1 MSRSEEP
8 VADRTAPAQ
17 EHRGLRATRAE
28 GNRERRG
35 SSASRWGRL
44 VDAALLLVITL
55 ASAAS
60 AVAQERTG
68 VVRLQ
73 VVPDRADW
81 TYTLGSPVSFR
92 VYATRDGHPL
102 GLPSITWKLGPE
114 QQVPTDEKTAPLPA
128 EGVSVKAAGLK
139 QPGFLRLVA
148 TASFEGQ
155 EYKALATAGFAPDRI
170 APTVDEPADF
180 DAFWAAGKE
189 ALAKLP
195 VDAKL
200 VPMPEVSTGK
210 VDCWHVSLQNVG
222 ADTTGTSRFF
232 GVLCEPKGDGPFPA
246 LLQVPGAGVRPYR
259 GAVEMAEKGVITF
272 QVGIHGL
279 PVNLDP
285 EVYTALGASALS
297 GYPTF
302 NLDERD
308 RYYYRRV
315 YLGCV
320 RANDFLVTRP
330 RFDGSTLGVTGGS
343 QGGALSIVTAA
354 LDPRVKLLA
363 AYYPA
368 LADVTGYLHGRAGG
382 WPHMFRDEKRRLAAR
397 IASVGYYD
405 VVNFARRVKAPGLYS
420 WGYNDET
427 CPPTSMHAAYGV
439 IPGEK
444 SLLLALETG
453 HFTTPEQVRRVNAWL
468 EQRLTGRTPAS

>member
-1 MSRSEEP
+1 MSRSM
-8 VADRTAPAQ
+8 
-17 EHRGLRATRAE
+17 RAAGAVRAL
-28 GNRERRG
+28 
-35 SSASRWGRL
+35 SA
-44 VDAALLLVITL
+44 VLLAVT
-55 ASAAS
+55 ASA
-60 AVAQERTG
+60 QDHTG

-81 TYTLGSPVSFR
+81 TYALGAPASFR
-92 VYATRDGHPL
+92 VFATRDGHPL
-102 GLPSITWKLGPE
+102 ALPAVTWKLGPE
-114 QQVPTDEKTAPLPA
+114 MLEATEEKTVPLT
-128 EGVSVKAAGLK
+128 AAGLTVKATGPK
-139 QPGFLRLVA
+139 QPGFVRLVA
-148 TASFEGQ
+148 TATFEGQ
-155 EYKALATAGFAPDRI
+155 DYRALATAGFAPDAI
-170 APTVDEPADF
+170 APTVEQPADF
-180 DAFWAAGKE
+180 DAFWSAGKE

-200 VPMPEVSTGK
+200 VPMPESSNGK
-210 VDCWHVSLQNVG
+210 VDCFHVSLQNVN
-222 ADTTGTSRFF
+222 ADTTGASRFF
-232 GVLCEPKGDGPFPA
+232 GVLCEPKGEGPFPA
-246 LLQVPGAGVRPYR
+246 LLQVPGAGVRGYR
-259 GAVEMAEKGVITF
+259 GGVEMAEKGIITF

-285 EVYTALGASALS
+285 SVYEALGWGALS

-320 RANDFLVTRP
+320 RANDFLVSRP
-330 RFDGSTLGVTGGS
+330 RYDGKTLGVTGGS
-343 QGGALSIVTAA
+343 QGGALSIVTAG

-397 IASVGYYD
+397 IATVPYYD
-405 VVNFARRVKAPGLYS
+405 VVNFARRVKVPGFYS

-427 CPPTSMHAAYGV
+427 CPPTSMYAAYSV

-453 HFTTPEQVRRVNAWL
+453 HSTTPEQVKRVNRWL
-468 EQRLTGRTPAS
+468 EERLTGRAAAN

>member
-1 MSRSEEP
+1 MSRLSR
-8 VADRTAPAQ
+8 VGRTFV
-17 EHRGLRATRAE
+17 LRAVVLA
-28 GNRERRG
+28 
-35 SSASRWGRL
+35 L
-44 VDAALLLVITL
+44 AAL
-55 ASAAS
+55 AA
-60 AVAQERTG
+60 AAGAQERTG

-73 VVPDRADW
+73 VTPDRADW
-81 TYTLGSPVSFR
+81 TYAVGAPVTFR
-92 VYATRDGHPL
+92 VLATRDGHPIA
-102 GLPSITWKLGPE
+102 LPSVTWKLGPE
-114 QQVPTDEKTAPLPA
+114 MLDPVEEKTLPLPA
-128 EGVSVKAAGLK
+128 EGLTVKAAGLK

-155 EYKALATAGFAPDRI
+155 DYRGLATAGVAPEKI
-170 APTVDEPADF
+170 EPTVDQPADF

-200 VPMPEVSTGK
+200 VPMPESSNGR
-210 VDCWHVSLQNVG
+210 VDCWHVSLQSFGHDPN
-222 ADTTGTSRFF
+222 GTSRLF
-232 GVLCEPKGDGPFPA
+232 GVLCEPKGEGPFPA
-246 LLQVPGAGVRPYR
+246 ILQVPGAGVRAY
-259 GAVEMAEKGVITF
+259 GGWVEMAEKGFITF
-272 QVGIHGL
+272 QIGIHGI

-285 EVYTALGASALS
+285 AVYQALGAGALQ
-297 GYPTF
+297 GYNTF

-330 RFDGSTLGVTGGS
+330 RYDGKRLAVTGGS
-343 QGGALSIVTAA
+343 QGGALSIVTAG
-354 LDPRVKLLA
+354 LDPRVQVLA

-397 IASVGYYD
+397 IATVGYYD
-405 VVNFARRVKAPGLYS
+405 VVNFARRVRAPGLYS

-427 CPPTSMHAAYGV
+427 CPPTSMFAAYGV
-439 IPGEK
+439 VPGEK

-453 HFTTPEQVRRVNAWL
+453 HFTTPEQVRKVNEWL
-468 EQRLTGRTPAS
+468 VARLKGPAAN

>member
-1 MSRSEEP
+1 MARLDRSRRLF
-8 VADRTAPAQ
+8 VAT
-17 EHRGLRATRAE
+17 T
-28 GNRERRG
+28 
-35 SSASRWGRL
+35 
-44 VDAALLLVITL
+44 VAAFVL
-55 ASAAS
+55 AWAAS
-60 AVAQERTG
+60 TLSQERTG

-81 TYTLGSPVSFR
+81 TYTPGALVTFR
-92 VYATRDGHPL
+92 VFATRDGHPFP
-102 GLPSITWKLGPE
+102 LPSVTWKVGPE
-114 QQVPTDEKTAPLPA
+114 MLDATEEKIGPLPA
-128 EGVSVKAAGLK
+128 EGLTVKAPGLK
-139 QPGFLRLVA
+139 EPGFLRLVA
-148 TASFEGQ
+148 TATLEGQ
-155 EYKALATAGFAPDRI
+155 DYRALGTAGFAPDKI
-170 APTVDEPADF
+170 APTVDQPADF

-200 VPMPEVSTGK
+200 VPMPEVSNGK

-222 ADTTGTSRFF
+222 PATTGTSRFF
-232 GVLCEPKGDGPFPA
+232 GVLCEPKGEGPFPA
-246 LLQVPGAGVRPYR
+246 LLQVPGAGVRAYR
-259 GAVEMAEKGVITF
+259 GNVEMAEKGIITF
-272 QVGIHGL
+272 QVGIHGV

-285 EVYTALGASALS
+285 TVYEAMGAGALS

-320 RANDFLVTRP
+320 RANDFLTSRP
-330 RFDGSTLGVTGGS
+330 RFDGRNLGVTGGS
-343 QGGALSIVTAA
+343 QGGALSIVTAG

-368 LADVTGYLHGRAGG
+368 LSDVTGYLKGRAGG
-382 WPHMFRDEKRRLAAR
+382 WPHMFREAPRRLPAR
-397 IASVGYYD
+397 IANVGYYD
-405 VVNFARRVKAPGLYS
+405 VVNFARRVSVPGLYS

-427 CPPTSMHAAYGV
+427 CPPTSMYAAYGV

-453 HFTTPEQVRRVNAWL
+453 HFTTPEQVKRVNAWL
-468 EQRLTGRTPAS
+468 EERLTRR

>member
-1 MSRSEEP
+1 M
-8 VADRTAPAQ
+8 
-17 EHRGLRATRAE
+17 LRARPASIALRA
-28 GNRERRG
+28 
-35 SSASRWGRL
+35 
-44 VDAALLLVITL
+44 V
-55 ASAAS
+55 S
-60 AVAQERTG
+60 AVLVLSAGLPAARAQDRTG

-81 TYTLGSPVSFR
+81 TYALGAPAAFKVF
-92 VYATRDGHPL
+92 ATRDGHPIA
-102 GLPSITWKLGPE
+102 LPSVTWKLGPE
-114 QQVPTDEKTAPLPA
+114 MLDPTEEKSGPLPA
-128 EGVSVKAAGLK
+128 EGLTVRAAGPK
-139 QPGFLRLVA
+139 QPGFVRLVA
-148 TASFEGQ
+148 TATFDGQ
-155 EYKALATAGFAPDRI
+155 DYRALGTAGFAPDKI
-170 APTVDEPADF
+170 EPTVEQPADF
-180 DAFWAAGKE
+180 DAFWSAGKD

-200 VPMPEVSTGK
+200 VPMPESSNGK

-222 ADTTGTSRFF
+222 PDTTGTSRFF

-246 LLQVPGAGVRPYR
+246 LLQVPGAGVRAYR
-259 GAVEMAEKGVITF
+259 GGVEMAEKGFITL

-285 EVYTALGASALS
+285 SVYEALGSGALN

-320 RANDFLVTRP
+320 RANDFLTSRP
-330 RFDGSTLGVTGGS
+330 RYDGRTLGVTGGS
-343 QGGALSIVTAA
+343 QGGALSIVTAG

-368 LADVTGYLHGRAGG
+368 LSDVTGYLHGRAGG
-382 WPHMFRDEKRRLAAR
+382 WPHMFRDEKRRLPAR
-397 IASVGYYD
+397 IANVGYYD
-405 VVNFARRVKAPGLYS
+405 VVNFARRVKVPGLYS

-427 CPPTSMHAAYGV
+427 CPPTSMYAAYGV

-453 HFTTPEQVRRVNAWL
+453 HFTTPEQTRRVNAWL
-468 EQRLTGRTPAS
+468 EARLRGQVLN

>member
-1 MSRSEEP
+1 MLK
-8 VADRTAPAQ
+8 AK
-17 EHRGLRATRAE
+17 RARVVFRA
-28 GNRERRG
+28 
-35 SSASRWGRL
+35 
-44 VDAALLLVITL
+44 VAALLL
-55 ASAAS
+55 AAGAAS
-60 AVAQERTG
+60 GFAQERTG

-73 VVPDRADW
+73 VVPDHADW
-81 TYTLGSPVSFR
+81 TYALGAAASFR
-92 VYATRDGHPL
+92 VFATRDGHAVA
-102 GLPSITWKLGPE
+102 LPSVTWKLGPE
-114 QQVPTDEKTAPLPA
+114 MLDPTEEKTLPLPA
-128 EGVSVKAAGLK
+128 EGLAVKTTGPK
-139 QPGFLRLVA
+139 QPGFVRLVA
-148 TASFEGQ
+148 TATFEGQ
-155 EYKALATAGFAPDRI
+155 DYRALGTAGFAPDKI
-170 APTVDEPADF
+170 EPTVDQPADF
-180 DAFWAAGKE
+180 DAFWTAGKE

-200 VPMPEVSTGK
+200 VPMPESSNGK

-222 ADTTGTSRFF
+222 PDTTGTSRFF

-246 LLQVPGAGVRPYR
+246 LLQVPGAGVRAYR
-259 GAVEMAEKGVITF
+259 GGVEMAEKGIITF

-285 EVYTALGASALS
+285 TVYEALGAGALQ

-320 RANDFLVTRP
+320 RANDFLTSRP
-330 RFDGSTLGVTGGS
+330 RYDGRTLGVTGGS
-343 QGGALSIVTAA
+343 QGGALSIVTAG

-363 AYYPA
+363 AFYPA

-382 WPHMFRDEKRRLAAR
+382 WPHMFRDEKRRLTAR
-397 IASVGYYD
+397 IANVGYYD

-427 CPPTSMHAAYGV
+427 CPPTSLYAAYGV

-453 HFTTPEQVRRVNAWL
+453 HFTTPEQTKRVNAWL
-468 EQRLTGRTPAS
+468 EQRLTGHALAN

>member
-1 MSRSEEP
+1 MVRPDPSRRLF
-8 VADRTAPAQ
+8 VAA
-17 EHRGLRATRAE
+17 
-28 GNRERRG
+28 
-35 SSASRWGRL
+35 
-44 VDAALLLVITL
+44 TL
-55 ASAAS
+55 AACVLAWSPALS
-60 AVAQERTG
+60 QERTG

-73 VVPDRADW
+73 VVPDRSDW
-81 TYTLGSPVSFR
+81 TYALGAPASFR
-92 VYATRDGHPL
+92 VLATRDGYPL
-102 GLPSITWKLGPE
+102 ALPSVTWKLGPE
-114 QQVPTDEKTAPLPA
+114 LQDPSEEKTGPLPA
-128 EGVSVKAAGLK
+128 EGLSVKAAGLK

-148 TASFEGQ
+148 TATFEGQ
-155 EYKALATAGFAPDRI
+155 DYRALGTAGFAPDKI
-170 APTVDEPADF
+170 APTVEDPADF
-180 DAFWAAGKE
+180 DAFWTEGTE

-200 VPMPEVSTGK
+200 VPMPEASNGK

-222 ADTTGTSRFF
+222 ADTTGSSRFY

-246 LLQVPGAGVRPYR
+246 LLQVPGAGVRAY
-259 GAVEMAEKGVITF
+259 GGNVEMAEKGIITL

-285 EVYTALGASALS
+285 SVYDSLRTGALS

-320 RANDFLVTRP
+320 RANDFLTSRP
-330 RFDGSTLGVTGGS
+330 RYDGKTLGVTGGS
-343 QGGALSIVTAA
+343 QGGALSIVTAG
-354 LDPRVKLLA
+354 LDPRVKALA

-368 LADVTGYLHGRAGG
+368 LSDVTGYLNGRAGG
-382 WPHMFRDEKRRLAAR
+382 WPHMFRDAKRRLPLR
-397 IASVGYYD
+397 IANVGYYD
-405 VVNFARRVKAPGLYS
+405 VVNFARRVKVPGLYS

-427 CPPTSMHAAYGV
+427 CPPTSMYAAYGV

-453 HFTTPEQVRRVNAWL
+453 HFTTPEQVKRVNAWL
-468 EQRLTGRTPAS
+468 EARLLAR

>member
-1 MSRSEEP
+1 MLSLSR
-8 VADRTAPAQ
+8 TPAV
-17 EHRGLRATRAE
+17 LRALCAAAVVAVTAV
-28 GNRERRG
+28 
-35 SSASRWGRL
+35 SAPSQ
-44 VDAALLLVITL
+44 D
-55 ASAAS
+55 
-60 AVAQERTG
+60 RTG

-81 TYTLGSPVSFR
+81 TYMPGAPVTFR
-92 VYATRDGHPL
+92 VFATRDGHPFA
-102 GLPSITWKLGPE
+102 LPSLTWKVGPE
-114 QQVPTDEKTAPLPA
+114 TQDATEEKTGPLPA
-128 EGVSVKAAGLK
+128 EGLSVKAPGLK

-148 TASFEGQ
+148 TATFEGQ
-155 EYKALATAGFAPDRI
+155 DYRALGTAGFAPETI
-170 APTVDEPADF
+170 APTVDQPADF
-180 DAFWAAGKE
+180 DAFWSAGKE

-200 VPMPEVSTGK
+200 VPMPEVSNGK

-222 ADTTGTSRFF
+222 PDTTGTSRFF

-246 LLQVPGAGVRPYR
+246 LLQVPGAGVRAYR
-259 GAVEMAEKGVITF
+259 GGVEMAEKGIITF

-285 EVYTALGASALS
+285 TVYEALGAGALQ

-320 RANDFLVTRP
+320 RANDFLLTRP
-330 RFDGSTLGVTGGS
+330 RFDGKTLGVTGGS
-343 QGGALSIVTAA
+343 QGGALSIITAG

-368 LADVTGYLHGRAGG
+368 LSDVTGYLNGRAGG
-382 WPHMFRDEKRRLAAR
+382 WPHMFRDPKRRLPGR
-397 IASVGYYD
+397 IANVGYYD
-405 VVNFARRVKAPGLYS
+405 VVNFARRVKVPGLYS

-427 CPPTSMHAAYGV
+427 CPPTSMYAAYGV

-453 HFTTPEQVRRVNAWL
+453 HFTTPEQVKRVNAWL
-468 EQRLTGRTPAS
+468 EARLLGR

>member
-1 MSRSEEP
+1 MASLSRFGRRTGGTVVLGV
-8 VADRTAPAQ
+8 VA
-17 EHRGLRATRAE
+17 L
-28 GNRERRG
+28 
-35 SSASRWGRL
+35 
-44 VDAALLLVITL
+44 AAV
-55 ASAAS
+55 AG
-60 AVAQERTG
+60 AQERTG
-68 VVRLQ
+68 AVRLQ
-73 VVPDRADW
+73 AVPDRADW
-81 TYTLGSPVSFR
+81 TYDVGAPVSFR
-92 VYATRDGHPL
+92 VIATRDGHPMA
-102 GLPSITWKLGPE
+102 LPSVTWKVGPE
-114 QQVPTDEKTAPLPA
+114 MLDPAEERTQPLPV
-128 EGVSVKAAGLK
+128 EGLTVKAAGLK

-148 TASFEGQ
+148 TAAFEGQ
-155 EYKALATAGFAPDRI
+155 DYRALATAGVAPSRI

-200 VPMPEVSTGK
+200 VPMPESSNGK
-210 VDCWHVSLQNVG
+210 VDCWHVSLQNFG
-222 ADTTGTSRFF
+222 LDPSGTSRLF

-246 LLQVPGAGVRPYR
+246 ILQVPGAGVRAY
-259 GAVEMAEKGVITF
+259 GGWVDMAEKGFITL
-272 QVGIHGL
+272 QIGIHGI

-285 EVYTALGASALS
+285 GLYQALGAAALQ
-297 GYPTF
+297 GYNTF

-320 RANDFLVTRP
+320 RANDFLATRP
-330 RFDGSTLGVTGGS
+330 RYDGKTLAVTGGS
-343 QGGALSIVTAA
+343 QGGALSIVTAG
-354 LDPRVKLLA
+354 LDPRVRFLA

-397 IASVGYYD
+397 IATVGYYD
-405 VVNFARRVKAPGLYS
+405 VVNFARRVRVPGLYT

-427 CPPTSMHAAYGV
+427 CPPTSMYSAYGV

-453 HFTTPEQVRRVNAWL
+453 HFTTPEQVRKVNDWL
-468 EQRLTGRTPAS
+468 VARLKGQPAN

>member
-1 MSRSEEP
+1 MSRP
-8 VADRTAPAQ
+8 TRLRFV
-17 EHRGLRATRAE
+17 LRALAATMGAAV
-28 GNRERRG
+28 
-35 SSASRWGRL
+35 SSASG
-44 VDAALLLVITL
+44 L
-55 ASAAS
+55 A
-60 AVAQERTG
+60 QDRTG

-81 TYTLGSPVSFR
+81 TYPLASAASFS
-92 VYATRDGHPL
+92 VFATRDGHPIA
-102 GLPSITWKLGPE
+102 LPSVTWKVGPE
-114 QQVPTDEKTAPLPA
+114 MLEPAEEKTAPLPA
-128 EGVSVKAAGLK
+128 DGVVVKAPAPK
-139 QPGFLRLVA
+139 QPGFVRLVA
-148 TASFEGQ
+148 TATFEGQ
-155 EYKALATAGFAPDRI
+155 DYRAVGTAGFEPLRI
-170 APTVDEPADF
+170 APTVDQPADF

-195 VDAKL
+195 VDARL
-200 VPMPEVSTGK
+200 VPMPEVSNGK

-222 ADTTGTSRFF
+222 PDTTGTSRFF

-246 LLQVPGAGVRPYR
+246 LLQVPGAGVRAYR
-259 GAVEMAEKGVITF
+259 GGVEMAEKGIITF

-285 EVYTALGASALS
+285 DVYAALGAGALQ

-330 RFDGSTLGVTGGS
+330 RFDGKTLGVTGGS
-343 QGGALSIVTAA
+343 QGGALSIVTAG

-368 LADVTGYLHGRAGG
+368 LADVTGYMNARAGG

-397 IASVGYYD
+397 IANVGYYD
-405 VVNFARRVKAPGLYS
+405 VVSFARRVKAPGLYS

-427 CPPTSMHAAYGV
+427 CPPTSMYAAYGV
-439 IPGEK
+439 ISAEK

-453 HFTTPEQVRRVNAWL
+453 HYTTPEQVKRVNRWL
-468 EQRLTGRTPAS
+468 EERLTGRTPIN

>member
-1 MSRSEEP
+1 MPRSMRM
-8 VADRTAPAQ
+8 AAMF
-17 EHRGLRATRAE
+17 RALC
-28 GNRERRG
+28 G
-35 SSASRWGRL
+35 
-44 VDAALLLVITL
+44 VLL
-55 ASAAS
+55 
-60 AVAQERTG
+60 AVAAFAQDRTG

-81 TYTLGSPVSFR
+81 TYALGAPASFR
-92 VYATRDGHPL
+92 VFATRDGHPIA
-102 GLPSITWKLGPE
+102 LPSLTWKLGPE
-114 QQVPTDEKTAPLPA
+114 MLPPTEEKTAPLPA
-128 EGVSVKAAGLK
+128 EGLTVKATGLK

-148 TASFEGQ
+148 TSTFEGQ
-155 EYKALATAGFAPDRI
+155 DYRALGTAGFAPNTI
-170 APTVDEPADF
+170 SPTVDQPADF
-180 DAFWAAGKE
+180 DAFWSAGKE

-195 VDAKL
+195 LDAKL
-200 VPMPEVSTGK
+200 VPMPESSNGK
-210 VDCWHVSLQNVG
+210 VDCWHVSLQNVN
-222 ADTTGTSRFF
+222 ADVTGTSRFF

-246 LLQVPGAGVRPYR
+246 LLQVPGAGVRAYR
-259 GAVEMAEKGVITF
+259 GGIEMAEKGIITF

-285 EVYTALGASALS
+285 SVYEALGWGALS

-320 RANDFLVTRP
+320 RANDFLVSRP
-330 RFDGSTLGVTGGS
+330 RYDGKTLGVTGGS
-343 QGGALSIVTAA
+343 QGGALSIVTAG

-397 IASVGYYD
+397 VANVGYYD
-405 VVNFARRVKAPGLYS
+405 VVNFARRVKVPGLYS

-427 CPPTSMHAAYGV
+427 CPPTSMYAAYGV

-453 HFTTPEQVRRVNAWL
+453 HSTTPEQTTRVNAWL
-468 EQRLTGRTPAS
+468 EAGLRGQVPNRDESTR

>member
-1 MSRSEEP
+1 MTRLDPSRRLFAATT
-8 VADRTAPAQ
+8 VAAFVLA
-17 EHRGLRATRAE
+17 L
-28 GNRERRG
+28 
-35 SSASRWGRL
+35 SAS
-44 VDAALLLVITL
+44 AL
-55 ASAAS
+55 S
-60 AVAQERTG
+60 QERTG

-81 TYTLGSPVSFR
+81 TYAAGAPVTFR
-92 VYATRDGHPL
+92 VFATRDGHPFP
-102 GLPSITWKLGPE
+102 LPSVTWKVGPE
-114 QQVPTDEKTAPLPA
+114 MLDATEEKTGPLPT
-128 EGVSVKAAGLK
+128 EGLTVKTPGLK
-139 QPGFLRLVA
+139 EPGFLRLVA
-148 TASFEGQ
+148 TASLEGQ
-155 EYKALATAGFAPDRI
+155 DYKALATAGFAPEKI
-170 APTVDEPADF
+170 APTVDQPADF
-180 DAFWAAGKE
+180 DAFWSAGKE
-189 ALAKLP
+189 ALAKLA

-200 VPMPEVSTGK
+200 VPMPEVSNGK

-222 ADTTGTSRFF
+222 PDTTGTSRFF
-232 GVLCEPKGDGPFPA
+232 GVLCEPKGEGPFPA
-246 LLQVPGAGVRPYR
+246 LLQVPGAGVRAYR
-259 GAVEMAEKGVITF
+259 GGVEMAEKGIITF

-285 EVYTALGASALS
+285 TVYEALGAGALQ

-320 RANDFLVTRP
+320 RANDFLMTRP
-330 RFDGSTLGVTGGS
+330 RFDGKTLGVTGGS
-343 QGGALSIVTAA
+343 QGGALSIITAG

-368 LADVTGYLHGRAGG
+368 LSDVTGYLNGRAGG
-382 WPHMFRDEKRRLAAR
+382 WPHMFRDAKRRLPAR
-397 IASVGYYD
+397 IANVGYYD
-405 VVNFARRVKAPGLYS
+405 VVNFARRVKVPGLYS

-427 CPPTSMHAAYGV
+427 CPPTSMYAAYGV

-453 HFTTPEQVRRVNAWL
+453 HFTTPEQAKRVNAWL
-468 EQRLTGRTPAS
+468 EARLLAR

>member
-1 MSRSEEP
+1 
-8 VADRTAPAQ
+8 VAAVAV
-17 EHRGLRATRAE
+17 
-28 GNRERRG
+28 
-35 SSASRWGRL
+35 L
-44 VDAALLLVITL
+44 VAGAA
-55 ASAAS
+55 A
-60 AVAQERTG
+60 AVAQDRTG

-73 VVPDRADW
+73 VVPDRPDW
-81 TYTLGSPVSFR
+81 TYALGAPASFR
-92 VYATRDGHPL
+92 VFATRDGHPL
-102 GLPSITWKLGPE
+102 ALPAVTWKLGPE
-114 QQVPTDEKTAPLPA
+114 MLEPTEEKTGPLPA
-128 EGVSVKAAGLK
+128 EGLVVKATRPK
-139 QPGFLRLVA
+139 QPGFVRLIA
-148 TASFEGQ
+148 TATFEGQ
-155 EYKALATAGFAPDRI
+155 DYRALGTAGFAPDSI
-170 APTVDEPADF
+170 APTVPEPPDF
-180 DAFWAAGKE
+180 DAFWAEGKE
-189 ALAKLP
+189 ALARLP

-200 VPMPEVSTGK
+200 VPMPESSNGQ

-222 ADTTGTSRFF
+222 PDTTRTSRFF

-246 LLQVPGAGVRPYR
+246 LLQVPGAGVRAYA
-259 GAVEMAEKGVITF
+259 GNVEMAERGIITF

-285 EVYTALGASALS
+285 TVYRALGAGALN

-320 RANDFLVTRP
+320 RALDFLVSRP
-330 RFDGSTLGVTGGS
+330 RYDGRTLGVTGGS
-343 QGGALSIVTAA
+343 QGGALSIVTAG

-368 LADVTGYLHGRAGG
+368 LADVTGYLNGRAGG
-382 WPHMFRDEKRRLAAR
+382 WPHMFRDEKRRLPAR
-397 IASVGYYD
+397 IASVPYYD
-405 VVNFARRVKAPGLYS
+405 VVNFARRVRVPGLYS

-427 CPPTSMHAAYGV
+427 CPPTSMYAAYGV

-453 HFTTPEQVRRVNAWL
+453 HFTTPEQVKRVNAWL
-468 EQRLTGRTPAS
+468 EERLVAH

>member
-1 MSRSEEP
+1 MVSLTRS
-8 VADRTAPAQ
+8 
-17 EHRGLRATRAE
+17 
-28 GNRERRG
+28 
-35 SSASRWGRL
+35 SL
-44 VDAALLLVITL
+44 VVRVIAAAVFV
-55 ASAAS
+55 AAS
-60 AVAQERTG
+60 APSVRSQDRTG
-68 VVRLQ
+68 AVRLQ

-81 TYTLGSPVSFR
+81 TYAPGAPVVFR
-92 VYATRDGHPL
+92 VSATRDGHPFP
-102 GLPSITWKLGPE
+102 LPSVTWKLGPE
-114 QQVPTDEKTAPLPA
+114 MLDPTEEKAVPLPA
-128 EGVSVKAAGLK
+128 EGVTVKAAGLK
-139 QPGFLRLVA
+139 EPGFVRLVA
-148 TASFEGQ
+148 TATFEGQ
-155 EYKALATAGFAPDRI
+155 DYRAVGTAGFAPEKI
-170 APTVDEPADF
+170 APTVDQPADF

-200 VPMPEVSTGK
+200 VPMPEVSNGK

-222 ADTTGTSRFF
+222 PTTSGTSRFF

-246 LLQVPGAGVRPYR
+246 LLQVPGAGVRAYR
-259 GAVEMAEKGVITF
+259 GNVAMAEKGIITF
-272 QVGIHGL
+272 QVGIHGV

-285 EVYTALGASALS
+285 TVYEAMGAGALS

-320 RANDFLVTRP
+320 RANDFLMARP
-330 RFDGSTLGVTGGS
+330 RFDGKTLGVTGGS
-343 QGGALSIVTAA
+343 QGGALSIVTAG

-368 LADVTGYLHGRAGG
+368 LSDMTGYLKGRAGG
-382 WPHMFRDEKRRLAAR
+382 WPHMFREAPRRLPAR
-397 IASVGYYD
+397 IANVGYYD
-405 VVNFARRVKAPGLYS
+405 VVNFARRVSVPGLYS

-427 CPPTSMHAAYGV
+427 CPPTSMYAAYGV

-453 HFTTPEQVRRVNAWL
+453 HFTTPEQVKRVNAWL
-468 EQRLTGRTPAS
+468 ETRLLGR

>member
-1 MSRSEEP
+1 M
-8 VADRTAPAQ
+8 
-17 EHRGLRATRAE
+17 
-28 GNRERRG
+28 
-35 SSASRWGRL
+35 GRL
-44 VDAALLLVITL
+44 NRFRRFLLATSLATLVLAWSPAL
-55 ASAAS
+55 S
-60 AVAQERTG
+60 QERTG

-81 TYTLGSPVSFR
+81 TYALGAPASFR
-92 VYATRDGHPL
+92 VLATRDGHPFA
-102 GLPSITWKLGPE
+102 LPSVTWKLGPE
-114 QQVPTDEKTAPLPA
+114 LQDPTEEKTGPLPA
-128 EGVSVKAAGLK
+128 EGLSVKAAGLK

-148 TASFEGQ
+148 TATFEGQ
-155 EYKALATAGFAPDRI
+155 DYRALGTAGFAPDKI
-170 APTVDEPADF
+170 APTVEDPADF

-200 VPMPEVSTGK
+200 VPMPESSTGK
-210 VDCWHVSLQNVG
+210 VDCWHVGLQNVG
-222 ADTTGTSRFF
+222 PDTTGTSRFF

-246 LLQVPGAGVRPYR
+246 LLQVPGAGVRAYR
-259 GAVEMAEKGVITF
+259 GGVEMAEKGIISF

-285 EVYTALGASALS
+285 SLYAALGAGALQ

-320 RANDFLVTRP
+320 RAVDFLVTRP
-330 RFDGSTLGVTGGS
+330 RFDGKTLGVTGGS
-343 QGGALSIVTAA
+343 QGGALSIATAG

-368 LADVTGYLHGRAGG
+368 LADVTGYLNGRAGG

-397 IASVGYYD
+397 VANVGYYD
-405 VVNFARRVKAPGLYS
+405 VVNFARRVRVPGLYS
-420 WGYNDET
+420 WGYNDEV
-427 CPPTSMHAAYGV
+427 CPPTSMYAAYGV

-453 HFTTPEQVRRVNAWL
+453 HFTTPEQVKRVDRWL
-468 EQRLTGRTPAS
+468 EERLTGRVP

>member
-1 MSRSEEP
+1 MSTSERNAAGRTSHAAAQRES
-8 VADRTAPAQ
+8 RTA
-17 EHRGLRATRAE
+17 RAAAPRRPRPWRA
-28 GNRERRG
+28 
-35 SSASRWGRL
+35 SPCWRL
-44 VDAALLLVITL
+44 AKAALLAVITA
-55 ASAAS
+55 ASAAG
-60 AVAQERTG
+60 AEAQDRTG

-81 TYTLGSPVSFR
+81 TYALGSPASFR
-92 VYATRDGHPL
+92 VFATRDGHPL
-102 GLPSITWKLGPE
+102 ALPSVTFKLGPE
-114 QQVPTDEKTAPLPA
+114 QQDPTEEKTGPLPA
-128 EGVSVKAAGLK
+128 EGASVKAAGLK

-155 EYKALATAGFAPDRI
+155 DYKALATAGFAPERI
-170 APTVDEPADF
+170 APTVDQPADF

-222 ADTTGTSRFF
+222 PDTTGTSRFF

-246 LLQVPGAGVRPYR
+246 LLHVPGAGVRAYR
-259 GAVEMAEKGVITF
+259 GAVEMAEKGIITF
-272 QVGIHGL
+272 QVGIHGV

-285 EVYTALGASALS
+285 DVYAALGAAALS
-297 GYPTF
+297 GYNTF

-330 RFDGSTLGVTGGS
+330 RYHGRTLGVTGGS

-354 LDPRVKLLA
+354 LDPRVSFLA

-368 LADVTGYLHGRAGG
+368 LSDVTGYLHGRAGG

-397 IASVGYYD
+397 VANVTYYD
-405 VVNFARRVKAPGLYS
+405 VVNFARRVKVPGLYS

-427 CPPTSMHAAYGV
+427 CPPTSMYAAYGV

-468 EQRLTGRTPAS
+468 EQRLTGRAPAN